1 MDPERPTP
9 TDRAPLDEAA
19 LGVLVREV
27 ADEWSLPPHRLD
39 MPTWRDRVERGRRA
53 GRRGSGVRWTR
64 GLLGAAAV
72 AVVATVSLSFA
83 VAWLTTPRGDQWNA
97 GSSASPGASSSPA
110 PSGSGA
116 PVVAASPM
124 PQLVRNGDL
133 PTPSRIMVRTGQGY
147 HIADLATG
155 VLSPV
160 VIGVGYGPTAL
171 LARPGGGW
179 VCICGD
185 GQNGVR
191 MSARAVD
198 ANGISGPQTP
208 IRDVTG
214 TYDPRASR
222 DLQPGLAGVTTTA
235 SPDGRYALMGWIQ
248 RDAAAGWRIGADVID
263 LESLATVASTE
274 LLLDE
279 PVVVDGLLRNRFA
292 PVVSLSPAAD
302 RILLSSQWFVGD
314 LGPGST
320 NAGTDHWLASFD
332 GRSIDTLAAAGT
344 TMGDV
349 CFETGSGLID
359 VRQPSDDAVYY
370 ETCWTPAGALSVQRV
385 AADGRVVSATEFPGS
400 LGGVDTGSLVPPSGD
415 AFFSWNPFDT
425 VLSRLDLRTG
435 KLSVGE
441 PQRPNRSGL
450 TTPFGK
456 LVVVSADGTRV
467 YTLGIASPDPIAAG
481 DSAGVY
487 AFDASTLAPLGHWAP
502 QANLTS
508 IAVSDDGRHVYAA
521 ADGGPSAVGGPAP
534 EFGASITAYNTSDGS
549 IAVIAGRLLARD
561 LALGEGICR

>member
-1 MDPERPTP
+1 
-9 TDRAPLDEAA
+9 
-19 LGVLVREV
+19 
-27 ADEWSLPPHRLD
+27 
-39 MPTWRDRVERGRRA
+39 
-53 GRRGSGVRWTR
+53 
-64 GLLGAAAV
+64 
-72 AVVATVSLSFA
+72 
-83 VAWLTTPRGDQWNA
+83 VAWLTTPPGDQRNVV
-97 GSSASPGASSSPA
+97 SSASPGASSSPA
-110 PSGSGA
+110 PSGSA
-116 PVVAASPM
+116 VPVTAASPM

-160 VIGVGYGPTAL
+160 AIEVGHGPTAL
-171 LARPGGGW
+171 LARPSGGW

-185 GQNGVR
+185 GQNGIR
-191 MSARAVD
+191 MSAQAVD
-198 ANGISGPQTP
+198 ENGVRGAQTP

-214 TYDPRASR
+214 AYDPRASR

-235 SPDGRYALMGWIQ
+235 SPDGRFALMGWIQ
-248 RDAAAGWRIGADVID
+248 RDAGAGWRIGADVID

-314 LGPGST
+314 IGPGSP

-332 GRSIDTLAAAGT
+332 GRSIGTLAAAGT
-344 TMGDV
+344 TTGDV
-349 CFETGSGLID
+349 CFETDSGLID
-359 VRQPSDDAVYY
+359 VGQPSDDAIYY

-385 AADGRVVSATEFPGS
+385 AADGRLVSATEFPGS

-415 AFFSWNPFDT
+415 AFFSWNPFES

-435 KLSVGE
+435 EMRVGE
-441 PQRPNRSGL
+441 PQRPNRTGRTNQSGDL
-450 TTPFGK
+450 I
-456 LVVVSADGTRV
+456 VVSADGTRV
-467 YTLGIASPDPIAAG
+467 YALGVLSSEPGSG

-487 AFDASTLAPLGHWAP
+487 AFEASTLAPLGHWAA
-502 QANLTS
+502 QANPTS
-508 IAVSDDGRHVYAA
+508 IAVSADGRHVYAA
-521 ADGGPSAVGGPAP
+521 ADGGPSALGRPGP

-549 IAVIAGRLLARD
+549 VSVIAGRLLARD
-561 LALGEGICR
+561 LALGEAICR